1 MLLSPMKLAQTQIIP
16 HSLKPFGELQFQ
28 LRARLGPWILLSAE
42 SWIEL
47 SEAFVI
53 FIVILL
59 TQFPTQHR
67 CTDMALDL
75 RIAKIPYK
83 AIPDAA
89 EFTGGR
95 LSNDLVSET
104 CSNLF

>member
-1 MLLSPMKLAQTQIIP
+1 MDQIQIIP
-16 HSLKPFGELQFQ
+16 HSLEPFGESQFWYE
-28 LRARLGPWILLSAE
+28 AKLGLWILLSAE
-42 SWIEL
+42 SPIEL

-67 CTDMALDL
+67 YTDMAPDL

-83 AIPDAA
+83 AILARSSQGDGSL
-89 EFTGGR
+89 TI
-95 LSNDLVSET
+95 
-104 CSNLF
+104 